1 MIFEVGK
8 CYEHT
13 NGLKLRILA
22 DVVTCAYGRVFIA
35 EDNYGRITP
44 QGIGEESSLN
54 YVECED
60 FMKTV
65 EETGSYEAVV
75 MPAAEEKE
83 IDISEMNPDAV
94 EVKPDDVEDEESE
107 DSEENE
113 TDCEI
118 SDRPTDTPTNTPTE
132 QLHKELNNSDIT

>member
-8 CYEHT
+8 SYEHT

-22 DVVTCAYGRVFIA
+22 DVITCAYGRVFIA

-75 MPAAEEKE
+75 MPAAEQKE
-83 IDISEMNPDAV
+83 IDVSEMNPDAV
-94 EVKPDDVEDEESE
+94 EVKPDDVEDEKTE

-118 SDRPTDTPTNTPTE
+118 SDSSTDTPTDRSTK
-132 QLHKELNNSDIT
+132 QLYKELNDGDIT

>member
-75 MPAAEEKE
+75 MPAAEENE
-83 IDISEMNPDAV
+83 IDVSEMNPDAV
-94 EVKPDDVEDEESE
+94 EVKPDDVEAEKTE
-107 DSEENE
+107 DSEGNE

-118 SDRPTDTPTNTPTE
+118 SDNSTNTPTK
-132 QLHKELNNSDIT
+132 QLYKELNDGDNP

>member
-8 CYEHT
+8 CYEHI

-75 MPAAEEKE
+75 MPAEENE
-83 IDISEMNPDAV
+83 IDVSEMNPDAV
-94 EVKPDDVEDEESE
+94 EVKPDDVEAEKTE
-107 DSEENE
+107 DSEGNE

-118 SDRPTDTPTNTPTE
+118 SDNSTNTPTK
-132 QLHKELNNSDIT
+132 QLYKELNDGDNP

>member
-22 DVVTCAYGRVFIA
+22 EVVTCAYGRVLIA

-44 QGIGEESSLN
+44 QGIGEESSLK

-60 FMKTV
+60 FMKIV
-65 EETGSYEAVV
+65 EETGSYEAIV
-75 MPAAEEKE
+75 MPGEEDSKE
-83 IDISEMNPDAV
+83 MDISELNPDAV
-94 EVKPDDVEDEESE
+94 ETKPDDAESE
-107 DSEENE
+107 VKSNDTTEDS
-113 TDCEI
+113 
-118 SDRPTDTPTNTPTE
+118 TN
-132 QLHKELNNSDIT
+132 NAVD

>member
-75 MPAAEEKE
+75 MPAEENE
-83 IDISEMNPDAV
+83 IDVSEMNPDAV
-94 EVKPDDVEDEESE
+94 EVKPDDVEAEKTE
-107 DSEENE
+107 DSEGNE

-118 SDRPTDTPTNTPTE
+118 SDNSTNTPTK
-132 QLHKELNNSDIT
+132 QLYKELNDGDNP

>member
-44 QGIGEESSLN
+44 QGISEESSLN

-75 MPAAEEKE
+75 MPAEENE
-83 IDISEMNPDAV
+83 IDVSEMNPDAV
-94 EVKPDDVEDEESE
+94 AEKPDDVTIEETEGVPEAEENIDIAVEEQPEGEGED
-107 DSEENE
+107 NE
-113 TDCEI
+113 TD
-118 SDRPTDTPTNTPTE
+118 
-132 QLHKELNNSDIT
+132 